1 MMLSKGEYMDN
12 NKRLETIMKIRES
25 REILDS
31 MDLTN
36 SEKEV
41 LRRSL
46 NFYEQKLDNE
56 IASAN
61 NNIVELEEM
70 DIKSN
75 NQKIVVPKEKID
87 SKYKEYAN
95 IQQINITDTI
105 NSLLNQ
111 LRDTTMLASLKEY
124 ALSLQQLN
132 NVRENN
138 QEEFKEYLGK

>member
-1 MMLSKGEYMDN
+1 MDN
-12 NKRLETIMKIRES
+12 NKRLEMIMKIRES
-25 REILDS
+25 RSILDNMQLS
-31 MDLTN
+31 N
-36 SEKEV
+36 EEKEV
-41 LRRSL
+41 LRRAL
-46 NFYEQKLDNE
+46 NYYEQKLDNE

-61 NNIVELEEM
+61 NDIIELDDM
-70 DIKSN
+70 GIKSN
-75 NQKIVVPKEKID
+75 NQRIVVPKEKVD

-95 IQQINITDTI
+95 IYQINITETI

-111 LRDTTMLASLKEY
+111 LRDVAMLASLKEY

>member
-1 MMLSKGEYMDN
+1 MDN
-12 NKRLETIMKIRES
+12 NKRLEMIMKIRES
-25 REILDS
+25 REALDI

-61 NNIVELEEM
+61 NDIIELDDM
-70 DIKSN
+70 GIKSN
-75 NQKIVVPKEKID
+75 NQRIVVPKEKVD

-95 IQQINITDTI
+95 IYQINITETI

-111 LRDTTMLASLKEY
+111 LRDVAMLASLKEY

>member
-1 MMLSKGEYMDN
+1 MDN
-12 NKRLETIMKIRES
+12 NKRLEMIMKIRES
-25 REILDS
+25 RSILDNMQLS
-31 MDLTN
+31 N
-36 SEKEV
+36 EEKEV
-41 LRRSL
+41 LSRAL
-46 NFYEQKLDNE
+46 NYYEQKLDNE

-61 NNIVELEEM
+61 NDIIELDDM
-70 DIKSN
+70 GIKSN
-75 NQKIVVPKEKID
+75 NQRIVVPKEKVD

-95 IQQINITDTI
+95 IYQINITETI

-111 LRDTTMLASLKEY
+111 LGDVAMLASLKEY

>member
-1 MMLSKGEYMDN
+1 MDN

-25 REILDS
+25 REALDS
-31 MDLTN
+31 MNISN

-41 LRRSL
+41 LRRAL
-46 NFYEQKLDNE
+46 NFYEQKIDNE
-56 IASAN
+56 IAYAN

-70 DIKSN
+70 GIKSN
-75 NQKIVVPKEKID
+75 NQRIVVPKEKID
-87 SKYKEYAN
+87 YKYKEYAN
-95 IQQINITDTI
+95 IYQINITETI

-111 LRDTTMLASLKEY
+111 LGDVAMLASLKEY

>member
-1 MMLSKGEYMDN
+1 MDN
-12 NKRLETIMKIRES
+12 NKRLEMIMKIRES
-25 REILDS
+25 REALDI

-70 DIKSN
+70 GIKSN
-75 NQKIVVPKEKID
+75 NQKIVVPKEKVD

-95 IQQINITDTI
+95 IYQINITETI

-111 LRDTTMLASLKEY
+111 LRDVAMLASLKEY

-132 NVRENN
+132 NVKENN

>member
-1 MMLSKGEYMDN
+1 MDN

-25 REILDS
+25 REALDS
-31 MDLTN
+31 MNISN

-75 NQKIVVPKEKID
+75 NQRIVVPKEKID

-95 IQQINITDTI
+95 IYQINITDTI

>member
-1 MMLSKGEYMDN
+1 MDN

-95 IQQINITDTI
+95 IYQINITDTI

>member
-1 MMLSKGEYMDN
+1 MDN

-75 NQKIVVPKEKID
+75 NQRIVVPKEKID

-95 IQQINITDTI
+95 IYQINITDTI

>member
-1 MMLSKGEYMDN
+1 MDN
-12 NKRLETIMKIRES
+12 NKRLEIIMKIRES
-25 REILDS
+25 REALDR

-56 IASAN
+56 IAHAN

-70 DIKSN
+70 GIKSN

-95 IQQINITDTI
+95 IYQINITETI

-111 LRDTTMLASLKEY
+111 LRDTAMLASLKEY

-132 NVRENN
+132 NVRDNY

>member
-1 MMLSKGEYMDN
+1 MDN
-12 NKRLETIMKIRES
+12 NKRLETIIKIRES
-25 REILDS
+25 REALDS

-75 NQKIVVPKEKID
+75 NQRIVVPKEKID

-95 IQQINITDTI
+95 IYQINITDTI

-132 NVRENN
+132 NIRENN

>member
-1 MMLSKGEYMDN
+1 MDN

-25 REILDS
+25 REALDS
-31 MDLTN
+31 MNISN

-41 LRRSL
+41 LRRAL
-46 NFYEQKLDNE
+46 NFYEQKIDNE
-56 IASAN
+56 IAYAN

-70 DIKSN
+70 GIKSN
-75 NQKIVVPKEKID
+75 NQRIVVPKEKVD

-95 IQQINITDTI
+95 IYQINITETI

-111 LRDTTMLASLKEY
+111 LGDVAMLASLKEY

>member
-1 MMLSKGEYMDN
+1 MNN
-12 NKRLETIMKIRES
+12 NKRLEMIMKIRES
-25 REILDS
+25 REALDS

-56 IASAN
+56 IAYAN
-61 NNIVELEEM
+61 NNIVELDEM
-70 DIKSN
+70 GIKSN

-95 IQQINITDTI
+95 IYQINITETI

-111 LRDTTMLASLKEY
+111 LRDVAMLASLKEY

>member
-1 MMLSKGEYMDN
+1 MDN

-25 REILDS
+25 REALDS
-31 MDLTN
+31 MNISN

-41 LRRSL
+41 LRRAL
-46 NFYEQKLDNE
+46 NFYEQKIDNE
-56 IASAN
+56 IAYAN

-70 DIKSN
+70 GIKSN
-75 NQKIVVPKEKID
+75 NQRIVVPKEKVD

-95 IQQINITDTI
+95 IYQINITETI
-105 NSLLNQ
+105 NSLLNK
-111 LRDTTMLASLKEY
+111 LGDTTMLASLKEY